1 MKTRILILFVL
12 VLIPSQLIYAV
23 PELDHEMA
31 YDYSDKVLVGKIISV
46 KILSE
51 PRIQKSEFMYSENHG
66 FAVYEVEVENYLKSI
81 GNENQ
86 TVTVPGPFLR
96 EEHGMSYETV
106 PYEVGQRVLLYLQKN
121 TIQELK
127 SDLIIRSGDSR
138 VLDGPVCDLGTFYHK
153 GECLEIPDCPPRT
166 KFTDGVCVVIPVE
179 RGIFM
184 HGPLGPFLLVVL
196 VGIVLSPIY
205 AILKFKKPTNKI
217 LFIVSVSI
225 AAIIFS
231 QVIYGEF
238 LLVGD
243 QGVAPSAN
251 ESFFFALSILG
262 SFFVTISFTM
272 LGAVYW
278 KKNKNPNKMMIL
290 TFFIIAMIPIIA
302 LMTGF
307 LPRGAEA

>member
-1 MKTRILILFVL
+1 MSSLSILGIAVSYGLEPP
-12 VLIPSQLIYAV
+12 IPLEDQKRCLNG
-23 PELDHEMA
+23 E
-31 YDYSDKVLVGKIISV
+31 
-46 KILSE
+46 LSE
-51 PRIQKSEFMYSENHG
+51 YSWCKDYRIEQ
-66 FAVYEVEVENYLKSI
+66 NYNDVK
-81 GNENQ
+81 
-86 TVTVPGPFLR
+86 T
-96 EEHGMSYETV
+96 
-106 PYEVGQRVLLYLQKN
+106 
-121 TIQELK
+121 
-127 SDLIIRSGDSR
+127 DLVDDMPNCGA
-138 VLDGPVCDLGTFYHK
+138 GT
-153 GECLEIPDCPPRT
+153 E
-166 KFTDGVCVVIPVE
+166 FTDGVCVVIPVE

-278 KKNKNPNKMMIL
+278 RKNKNPNKMMIL